1 MNKKELYHFLP
12 SLVFLIVLG
21 ILALLLFFGPDKDY
35 SVNEKRYLA
44 ERPEISVS
52 NILKGKTQEELE
64 EFTADQIPGRDFFV
78 GVNAYWNLATGRNA
92 AQGKDGYLINAPK
105 PYNEEVFTNNLTRFD
120 QFAQSLGIP
129 ADIIMVPSTGYLME
143 NELPKFHGEYDDD
156 MLYEKAGEILHYTK
170 LIDVRDA
177 LKEGIAEGGQVC
189 YRTDHHLTSL
199 GNYLLYRA
207 YQIDHRRLLRHHLVR
222 QRLLVHKARHRGGL
236 GQRHPDQG
244 HPPGRQRRPHL
255 LRQPLLPQAPGG
267 DRQVPRLPGRQPQP
281 GEHLQPQRGGGERPR
296 HPGLLR
302 PLLQHLP
309 GGQLPEHL
317 SGGPALLPGRP
328 DEIRL
333 RASRG

>member
-78 GVNAYWNLATGRNA
+78 GVNDYWNLATGRNA
-92 AQGKDGYLINAPK
+92 AQSIYHGKDGYLINAPK

-177 LKEGIAEGGQVC
+177 LKEGIAEGGQV
-189 YRTDHHLTSL
+189 
-199 GNYLLYRA
+199 
-207 YQIDHRRLLRHHLVR
+207 
-222 QRLLVHKARHRGGL
+222 
-236 GQRHPDQG
+236 
-244 HPPGRQRRPHL
+244 
-255 LRQPLLPQAPGG
+255 
-267 DRQVPRLPGRQPQP
+267 
-281 GEHLQPQRGGGERPR
+281 
-296 HPGLLR
+296 
-302 PLLQHLP
+302 
-309 GGQLPEHL
+309 
-317 SGGPALLPGRP
+317 
-328 DEIRL
+328 
-333 RASRG
+333 

>member
-92 AQGKDGYLINAPK
+92 AQSIYHGKDGYLINAPK

-120 QFAQSLGIP
+120 QFAQSLGLP

-143 NELPKFHGEYDDD
+143 NELPAFHGEYDDD

-207 YQIDHRRLLRHHLVR
+207 YQIEAGTKY
-222 QRLLVHKARHRGGL
+222 HK
-236 GQRHPDQG
+236 
-244 HPPGRQRRPHL
+244 
-255 LRQPLLPQAPGG
+255 
-267 DRQVPRLPGRQPQP
+267 
-281 GEHLQPQRGGGERPR
+281 
-296 HPGLLR
+296 
-302 PLLQHLP
+302 
-309 GGQLPEHL
+309 
-317 SGGPALLPGRP
+317 
-328 DEIRL
+328 
-333 RASRG
+333 